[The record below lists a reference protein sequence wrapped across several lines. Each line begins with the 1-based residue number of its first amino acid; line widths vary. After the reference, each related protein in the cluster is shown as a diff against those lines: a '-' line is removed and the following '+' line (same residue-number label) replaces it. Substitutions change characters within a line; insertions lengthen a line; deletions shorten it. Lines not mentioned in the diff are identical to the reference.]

1 MGPAALRAGQGRRP
15 AGGTMFPK
23 EKREGGLI
31 VSEDLIHVEEEE
43 TPPPSSL
50 AGDLFAWLQALVF
63 ALVCLVLAFTF
74 FGRMIGVDGTSM
86 LPTLEHGDML
96 LLQSVGYEPKQG
108 DIVVLTKAFANID
121 KPIVKRIIA
130 VGGQT
135 VDVNYEEG
143 TVAVDGQPLDEP
155 YINEMMLPPSDPNMI
170 NDHVEVPEGSVY
182 VMGDNRNHSSDSRDI
197 RLGVV
202 DNRYI
207 LGRAFFTVFPFRNIG
222 PIN

>member
-1 MGPAALRAGQGRRP
+1 M
-15 AGGTMFPK
+15 
-23 EKREGGLI
+23 
-31 VSEDLIHVEEEE
+31 SEETIQVEEEAS
-43 TPPPSSL
+43 PPPSSL

-96 LLQSVGYEPKQG
+96 LLQSVGYEPQQG
-108 DIVVLTKAFANID
+108 DVIVLTKAFANID
-121 KPIVKRIIA
+121 KPIVKRVIA

-135 VDVNYEEG
+135 VDVDYETG
-143 TVAVDGQPLDEP
+143 HVYVDGQALDEP
-155 YINEMMLPPSDPNMI
+155 YINEAMQPPSDPNMT
-170 NDHVEVPEGSVY
+170 NDHVQVPEGSVF
-182 VMGDNRNHSSDSRDI
+182 VMGDNRNHSSDSRDV

-207 LGRAFFTVFPFRNIG
+207 LGKAFFTVFPFDNLG
-222 PIN
+222 VIN

>member
-1 MGPAALRAGQGRRP
+1 MRPQSCVLRK
-15 AGGTMFPK
+15 GGTQ
-23 EKREGGLI
+23 I
-31 VSEDLIHVEEEE
+31 VSEETIQLEEEAS
-43 TPPPSSL
+43 PPPSSL

-96 LLQSVGYEPKQG
+96 LLQSAGYEPRQG
-108 DIVVLTKAFANID
+108 DVIVLTKAFANID
-121 KPIVKRIIA
+121 KPIVKRVIA

-135 VDVNYEEG
+135 VDIDYG
-143 TVAVDGQPLDEP
+143 TGYVYVDGQPLDEP
-155 YINEMMLPPSDPNMI
+155 YINEAMLPPSDPNMT
-170 NDHVEVPEGSVY
+170 NDHVQVPEGSVF
-182 VMGDNRNHSSDSRDI
+182 VMGDNRNHSSDSRDV

-207 LGRAFFTVFPFRNIG
+207 LGKAFFTVFPFDNLG
-222 PIN
+222 AIN